1 MEHDHTA
8 QSVIAGNAAAAVA
21 AVEGALPPRPKIG
34 AEELRKANMILKRY
48 KEGKTRLEQRII
60 DNEQFWKLRHWE
72 QMEKQGEGGNSG
84 DPQPASGWLVNC
96 ILSKHADAMDC
107 YPSPTVLPREPDDR
121 QEARR
126 LSRILPVILKKNQFK
141 RIYSSAW
148 WYKLKSGCAVY
159 GVFWDGTKL
168 GGLGDISVKRMDL
181 LNLFW
186 EPGVTD
192 IQDSAHFFS
201 TELRDNEKLLEE
213 YPQLEGKLGR
223 GSMTLSRYLYDDTV
237 DTSDKS
243 LVVDW
248 YYHTNVEGR
257 KVLQYCKYVGETVLY
272 ATENDTV
279 RPTRTQMA
287 GVDEEGRP
295 VLQQV
300 PCGPSMAQ
308 RGWYDHGKYPFVFD
322 VLFPEEGTPCG
333 YGYVDLCKSPQK
345 QIDLMNQAILKNTL
359 ANATPRFFIR
369 SDGAVNENEYADWT
383 RPFVHT
389 NGNLGADS
397 IAPIRAGSLDSVYVA
412 ILNNKIAE
420 MKETAGNRD
429 VANGGTASGV
439 TAGTAIAAL
448 QESSGKLSR
457 NMIDD
462 GYEAFADVVTLCIEL
477 IRQFY
482 QLPRQ
487 FRLLGAMGTEE
498 FISYDCSGLQPKA
511 MDDGVSV
518 SYRVPEFDLEIGAEQ
533 ESPYRTAEHNQ
544 LALQLFQ
551 LGFFR
556 EELADQA
563 LRCLELMEFKNKD
576 QLVRLIAGGRTQ
588 AAEIAA
594 LRQQLLQLAQVVDEA
609 KGTRLAP
616 ALAAEYAGS
625 SPASAVA
632 GTTPQPKNV
641 SAMERSRKQSR
652 GGAAPMIKAAFGDNS
667 LWVCGHSGCGPK
679 GQDIVCAA
687 VSILTE
693 ATAAALKARDIPAII
708 VRGDGFF
715 ACAAG
720 SGGDMMEPARQGLLL
735 LARHYGDNV
744 EVRDLRTGR
753 ERHA

>member
-1 MEHDHTA
+1 MTQNNAA
-8 QSVIAGNAAAAVA
+8 QSAIERDAAAAMA
-21 AVEGALPPRPKIG
+21 AANAADILVKPKIG
-34 AEELRKANMILKRY
+34 RDELRRANAILKMY
-48 KEGKTRLEQRII
+48 KHGKLHLEQRII

-72 QMEKQGEGGNSG
+72 QMEKEGQGGNSG

-121 QEARR
+121 QEAQR

-141 RIYSSAW
+141 RTYSSAW

-159 GVFWDGTKL
+159 GVFWDGSKL
-168 GGLGDISVKRMDL
+168 NGLGDISVKRMDL

-186 EPGVTD
+186 SPGVTD
-192 IQDSAHFFS
+192 IQQSPNFFS
-201 TELRDNEKLLEE
+201 TELQDNEELLAA

-223 GSMTLSRYLYDDTV
+223 GDMTLSRYLYDDTV
-237 DTSDKS
+237 DTSNKS

-248 YYHTNVEGR
+248 YYHTEVDGR

-272 ATENDTV
+272 ATENDTEQPV
-279 RPTRTQMA
+279 EAQFR
-287 GVDEEGRP
+287 GVDENGAP
-295 VLQQV
+295 VMEQV

-389 NGNLGADS
+389 NGNLGSDS
-397 IAPIRAGSLDSVYVA
+397 IAPIHAGSLDSVYVA

-448 QESSGKLSR
+448 QESGGKLSR

-462 GYEAFADVVTLCIEL
+462 GYEAFSDVVTLCIEL

-482 QLPRQ
+482 ELPRQ

-498 FISYDCSGLQPKA
+498 FISYDYRSLQPKM
-511 MDDGVSV
+511 MDDGVNV

-551 LGFFR
+551 MGFFR
-556 EELADQA
+556 DDLADQA

-576 QLVRLIAGGRTQ
+576 QLARVISNGKTQ
-588 AAEIAA
+588 ASEIAA
-594 LRQQLLQLAQVVDEA
+594 LRQQLLQLAQIVDEA
-609 KGTRLAP
+609 KGTHLAES
-616 ALAAEYAGS
+616 LAAEQSGGQVR
-625 SPASAVA
+625 ASASA
-632 GTTPQPKNV
+632 MKAAQTAA
-641 SAMERSRKQSR
+641 SAMERSRRQSR
-652 GGAAPMIKAAFGDNS
+652 E
-667 LWVCGHSGCGPK
+667 V
-679 GQDIVCAA
+679 
-687 VSILTE
+687 
-693 ATAAALKARDIPAII
+693 
-708 VRGDGFF
+708 VR
-715 ACAAG
+715 
-720 SGGDMMEPARQGLLL
+720 PR
-735 LARHYGDNV
+735 
-744 EVRDLRTGR
+744 
-753 ERHA
+753 

>member
-1 MEHDHTA
+1 MEHNDTA
-8 QSVIAGNAAAAVA
+8 QSAADILAR
-21 AVEGALPPRPKIG
+21 PRIG
-34 AEELRKANMILKRY
+34 PEELRRANGILKKY
-48 KEGKTRLEQRII
+48 KEGKARLEQRII

-72 QMEKQGEGGNSG
+72 QMEKEGQGGNSG

-107 YPSPTVLPREPDDR
+107 YPAPTVLPREPDDR
-121 QEARR
+121 QEAQQ
-126 LSRILPVILKKNQFK
+126 LSRILPVVLKKNQFK
-141 RIYSSAW
+141 RTYSSAW

-192 IQDSAHFFS
+192 IQGSAHFFS
-201 TELRDNEKLLEE
+201 TELVDNERLLAD

-223 GSMTLSRYLYDDTV
+223 GGFTLSRYLYDDTV
-237 DTSDKS
+237 DTTGKS

-248 YYHTNVEGR
+248 YYHTAVEGR
-257 KVLQYCKYVGETVLY
+257 RVLQYCKYVGETVLY

-279 RPTRTQMA
+279 QPTETRFLGT
-287 GVDEEGRP
+287 DEEGRP
-295 VLQQV
+295 VMGQA

-333 YGYVDLCKSPQK
+333 YGYIDLCKSPQK

-389 NGNLGADS
+389 NGNLGSDS

-429 VANGGTASGV
+429 VANGGTAAGV

-482 QLPRQ
+482 EMPRQ

-498 FISYDCSGLQPKA
+498 FVSYDRSGLQPRVMA
-511 MDDGVSV
+511 DGVNV
-518 SYRVPEFDLEIGAEQ
+518 SYRVPEFDLEIGAER
-533 ESPYRTAEHNQ
+533 ESPYRTAEANQ

-551 LGFFR
+551 MGFFR
-556 EELADQA
+556 EDLADQA
-563 LRCLELMEFKNKD
+563 LRCLELMDFKNKD
-576 QLVRLIAGGRTQ
+576 QLARIISGGRTQ
-588 AAEIAA
+588 ATEMAA
-594 LRQQLLQLAQVVDEA
+594 MRQQLLQLAQVVDEA
-609 KGTRLAP
+609 KGTHLAER
-616 ALAAEYAGS
+616 LAAEQADGGS
-625 SPASAVA
+625 AAP
-632 GTTPQPKNV
+632 GT
-641 SAMERSRKQSR
+641 SRDAAARGAMERSRQQSR
-652 GGAAPMIKAAFGDNS
+652 E
-667 LWVCGHSGCGPK
+667 V
-679 GQDIVCAA
+679 
-687 VSILTE
+687 
-693 ATAAALKARDIPAII
+693 
-708 VRGDGFF
+708 VR
-715 ACAAG
+715 
-720 SGGDMMEPARQGLLL
+720 PR
-735 LARHYGDNV
+735 
-744 EVRDLRTGR
+744 
-753 ERHA
+753 

>member
-121 QEARR
+121 QEAAR

-141 RIYSSAW
+141 RTYSSAW

-201 TELRDNEKLLEE
+201 TELRDNEKLLAE
-213 YPQLEGKLGR
+213 YPQLEGRLGR

-248 YYHTNVEGR
+248 YYHTTVEGR

-279 RPTRTQMA
+279 RPTRTQMT

-295 VLQQV
+295 ILQQV

-518 SYRVPEFDLEIGAEQ
+518 SYRVPEFDLEIGAER
-533 ESPYRTAEHNQ
+533 ENPYRTAEHNQ

-556 EELADQA
+556 EDLADQA

-594 LRQQLLQLAQVVDEA
+594 LRQQVLQLAQVVDEA

-616 ALAAEYAGS
+616 ALAAEYAGNGAA
-625 SPASAVA
+625 PAAA
-632 GTTPQPKNV
+632 GTAPRSKNAG
-641 SAMERSRKQSR
+641 AMERSRKQSR
-652 GGAAPMIKAAFGDNS
+652 E
-667 LWVCGHSGCGPK
+667 
-679 GQDIVCAA
+679 A
-687 VSILTE
+687 VQP
-693 ATAAALKARDIPAII
+693 R
-708 VRGDGFF
+708 
-715 ACAAG
+715 
-720 SGGDMMEPARQGLLL
+720 
-735 LARHYGDNV
+735 
-744 EVRDLRTGR
+744 
-753 ERHA
+753 

>member
-1 MEHDHTA
+1 MEHNDTA
-8 QSVIAGNAAAAVA
+8 QSVIARDAAAAMA
-21 AVEGALPPRPKIG
+21 AADGALPVRPKIG
-34 AEELRKANMILKRY
+34 AEELRRANGILKKY

-72 QMEKQGEGGNSG
+72 QMEKEGQGGNSG

-107 YPSPTVLPREPDDR
+107 YPAPTVLPREPDDR
-121 QEARR
+121 QEAQR
-126 LSRILPVILKKNQFK
+126 LSRILPVVLKKNQFK
-141 RIYSSAW
+141 RTYSSAW

-201 TELRDNEKLLEE
+201 TELVDNDKLLAE

-223 GSMTLSRYLYDDTV
+223 GNFTLSRYLYDDTV
-237 DTSDKS
+237 DTSNKS

-248 YYHTNVEGR
+248 YYHTNMEGR

-279 RPTRTQMA
+279 QPTETQLMGA
-287 GVDEEGRP
+287 DENGRP
-295 VLQQV
+295 VMGQV

-333 YGYVDLCKSPQK
+333 YGYIDLCKSPQK

-389 NGNLGADS
+389 NGNLGSDS

-412 ILNNKIAE
+412 ILNNKIGE

-482 QLPRQ
+482 ELPRQ

-498 FISYDCSGLQPKA
+498 FVSYDHSGLQPRV
-511 MDDGVSV
+511 MDDGVTV
-518 SYRVPEFDLEIGAEQ
+518 SYRVPEFDLEIGAER
-533 ESPYRTAEHNQ
+533 ESPYRTAEANQ

-551 LGFFR
+551 MGFFR
-556 EELADQA
+556 DDLADQA

-576 QLVRLIAGGRTQ
+576 RLAEVIAQGRTQ
-588 AAEIAA
+588 ARETA
-594 LRQQLLQLAQVVDEA
+594 QLQARLLELAQVVDEA
-609 KGTRLAP
+609 KGTHLAESLS
-616 ALAAEYAGS
+616 AEQGGGQNAA
-625 SPASAVA
+625 ASAGKAV
-632 GTTPQPKNV
+632 QESH
-641 SAMERSRKQSR
+641 SAMERSRQQSR
-652 GGAAPMIKAAFGDNS
+652 E
-667 LWVCGHSGCGPK
+667 V
-679 GQDIVCAA
+679 
-687 VSILTE
+687 
-693 ATAAALKARDIPAII
+693 
-708 VRGDGFF
+708 VR
-715 ACAAG
+715 
-720 SGGDMMEPARQGLLL
+720 PR
-735 LARHYGDNV
+735 
-744 EVRDLRTGR
+744 
-753 ERHA
+753 

>member
-1 MEHDHTA
+1 MEHNDTA
-8 QSVIAGNAAAAVA
+8 QSAADILAR
-21 AVEGALPPRPKIG
+21 PRIG
-34 AEELRKANMILKRY
+34 PEELRRANGILKKY
-48 KEGKTRLEQRII
+48 KEGKARLEQRII

-72 QMEKQGEGGNSG
+72 QMEKEGQGGNSG

-107 YPSPTVLPREPDDR
+107 YPAPTVLPREPDDR
-121 QEARR
+121 LEAQR
-126 LSRILPVILKKNQFK
+126 LSRILPVVLKKNQFK
-141 RIYSSAW
+141 RTYSSAW

-201 TELRDNEKLLEE
+201 TELVDNERLLAD

-223 GSMTLSRYLYDDTV
+223 GGFTLSRYLYDDTV
-237 DTSDKS
+237 DTTGKS

-248 YYHTNVEGR
+248 YYHTAVEGR
-257 KVLQYCKYVGETVLY
+257 RVLQYCKYVGETVLY

-279 RPTRTQMA
+279 QPTETRFLGT
-287 GVDEEGRP
+287 DEEGRP
-295 VLQQV
+295 VMGQA

-333 YGYVDLCKSPQK
+333 YGYIDLCKSPQK

-369 SDGAVNENEYADWT
+369 SDGAVNEDEYADWT

-429 VANGGTASGV
+429 VANGGTAAGV

-482 QLPRQ
+482 EMPRQ

-498 FISYDCSGLQPKA
+498 FVSYDRSGLQPRV
-511 MDDGVSV
+511 MDDGVNV
-518 SYRVPEFDLEIGAEQ
+518 SYRVPEFDLEIGAER
-533 ESPYRTAEHNQ
+533 ESPYRTAEANQ

-551 LGFFR
+551 MGFFR
-556 EELADQA
+556 EDLADQA
-563 LRCLELMEFKNKD
+563 LRCLELMDFKNKD
-576 QLVRLIAGGRTQ
+576 QLARIISGGRTQ
-588 AAEIAA
+588 AAEMAA
-594 LRQQLLQLAQVVDEA
+594 MRQQLLQLAQVVDEA
-609 KGTRLAP
+609 KGTHLAKR
-616 ALAAEYAGS
+616 LAAEQADGGS
-625 SPASAVA
+625 AAP
-632 GTTPQPKNV
+632 GT
-641 SAMERSRKQSR
+641 SRDAAARGAMERSRQQSR
-652 GGAAPMIKAAFGDNS
+652 E
-667 LWVCGHSGCGPK
+667 V
-679 GQDIVCAA
+679 
-687 VSILTE
+687 
-693 ATAAALKARDIPAII
+693 
-708 VRGDGFF
+708 VR
-715 ACAAG
+715 
-720 SGGDMMEPARQGLLL
+720 PR
-735 LARHYGDNV
+735 
-744 EVRDLRTGR
+744 
-753 ERHA
+753 

>member
-121 QEARR
+121 QEAQR

-141 RIYSSAW
+141 RTYSSAW

-272 ATENDTV
+272 ATENDTA

-594 LRQQLLQLAQVVDEA
+594 LRQQVLQLAQVVDEA

-652 GGAAPMIKAAFGDNS
+652 E
-667 LWVCGHSGCGPK
+667 
-679 GQDIVCAA
+679 A
-687 VSILTE
+687 VQP
-693 ATAAALKARDIPAII
+693 R
-708 VRGDGFF
+708 
-715 ACAAG
+715 
-720 SGGDMMEPARQGLLL
+720 
-735 LARHYGDNV
+735 
-744 EVRDLRTGR
+744 
-753 ERHA
+753 

>member
-1 MEHDHTA
+1 MGNKRAVLPYGCGAALRAHSDMQEVLMTQNNAA
-8 QSVIAGNAAAAVA
+8 QSAIERDAAAAMA
-21 AVEGALPPRPKIG
+21 AANAADILVKPKIG
-34 AEELRKANMILKRY
+34 RDELRRANAILKMY
-48 KEGKTRLEQRII
+48 KHGKLHLEQRII

-72 QMEKQGEGGNSG
+72 QMEKEGQGGNSG

-121 QEARR
+121 QEAQR

-141 RIYSSAW
+141 RTYSSAW

-159 GVFWDGTKL
+159 GVFWDGSKL
-168 GGLGDISVKRMDL
+168 NGLGDISVKRMDL

-186 EPGVTD
+186 SPGVTD
-192 IQDSAHFFS
+192 IQQSPNFFS
-201 TELRDNEKLLEE
+201 TELQDNEELLAA

-223 GSMTLSRYLYDDTV
+223 GDMTLSRYLYDDTV
-237 DTSDKS
+237 DTSNKS

-248 YYHTNVEGR
+248 YYHTEVDGR

-272 ATENDTV
+272 ATENDT
-279 RPTRTQMA
+279 RQPTEAQFR
-287 GVDEEGRP
+287 GVDENGAP
-295 VLQQV
+295 VMEEV
-300 PCGPSMAQ
+300 PCGPSMAK

-389 NGNLGADS
+389 NGNLGSDS
-397 IAPIRAGSLDSVYVA
+397 IAPIHAGSLDSVYVA

-448 QESSGKLSR
+448 QESGGKLSR

-462 GYEAFADVVTLCIEL
+462 GYEAFSDVVTLCIEL

-482 QLPRQ
+482 ELPRQ

-498 FISYDCSGLQPKA
+498 FISYDYRGLQPKM
-511 MDDGVSV
+511 MDDGVNV

-551 LGFFR
+551 MGFFR
-556 EELADQA
+556 DDLADQA

-576 QLVRLIAGGRTQ
+576 QLARVISNGKTQ
-588 AAEIAA
+588 ASEIAA
-594 LRQQLLQLAQVVDEA
+594 LRQQLLQLAQIVDEA
-609 KGTRLAP
+609 KGTHLAES
-616 ALAAEYAGS
+616 LATEQSGGQVR
-625 SPASAVA
+625 ASASA
-632 GTTPQPKNV
+632 MKAAQTAA
-641 SAMERSRKQSR
+641 SAMERSRRQSR
-652 GGAAPMIKAAFGDNS
+652 E
-667 LWVCGHSGCGPK
+667 V
-679 GQDIVCAA
+679 
-687 VSILTE
+687 
-693 ATAAALKARDIPAII
+693 
-708 VRGDGFF
+708 VR
-715 ACAAG
+715 
-720 SGGDMMEPARQGLLL
+720 PR
-735 LARHYGDNV
+735 
-744 EVRDLRTGR
+744 
-753 ERHA
+753 